1 MTNQLTLSP
10 KQLPDELI
18 ATVASQCAGNV
29 AEDFTMLSDALVKRF
44 GASLDAV
51 ILYGSCLHTGS
62 LADGIADLYAV
73 VDNYRDAYSKRHL
86 AMLNAWLPPNVFYL
100 EVTKGEKILRA
111 KYAVISMADFRKGAK
126 IWFHPYIWAR
136 FAQPSRLLY
145 ASNETKRQNIH
156 EAIAHAVIK
165 FIKSSVESMGTCQA
179 NAEEIWTS
187 GLTLTYAAELRAE
200 QKTRARH
207 LAQSNIDA
215 YTQLTHTAAPVL
227 GNVLKALPD
236 GQYECLP
243 TPVDH
248 RHSPLLWRLRRW
260 QGRILSILRLSKA
273 TLTFRDCLDYAAWK
287 IERHTGVHVEI
298 TPMLRRHP
306 ILWGFKTMWQL
317 LRRGVLR

>member
-1 MTNQLTLSP
+1 MTDQS
-10 KQLPDELI
+10 LPDELI
-18 ATVASQCAGNV
+18 STVASQCAGSV
-29 AEDFTMLSDALVKRF
+29 AEDFAILSDALVSRF
-44 GASLDAV
+44 GTSLDAV

-62 LADGIADLYAV
+62 LDEGIADLYAV
-73 VDNYRDAYSKRHL
+73 VDNYRDAYSERHL
-86 AMLNAWLPPNVFYL
+86 AILNAWLPPNVFYL
-100 EVTKGEKILRA
+100 EVAQGEKILRA
-111 KYAVISMADFRKGAK
+111 KYAVISTADFKKGAEN
-126 IWFHPYIWAR
+126 WFHPYIWAR

-145 ASNETKRQNIH
+145 AKNDAKRQNIH
-156 EAIAHAVIK
+156 EAIAYAVIK
-165 FIKSSVESMGTCQA
+165 FIKCSVQSTGIGEA

-207 LAQSNIDA
+207 LAQSNLDA

-227 GNVLKALPD
+227 DDVLKALPD
-236 GQYECLP
+236 GRYECHP
-243 TPVDH
+243 TLVDH
-248 RHSPLLWRLRRW
+248 RYSPWLWRLRRW
-260 QGRILSILRLSKA
+260 QGRVLSILRLAKA

-298 TPMLRRHP
+298 TPRLRRHP

>member
-1 MTNQLTLSP
+1 MTNTLTTASQ
-10 KQLPDELI
+10 QLPAELI
-18 ATVASQCAGNV
+18 DTVASQCAGNV
-29 AEDFTMLSDALVKRF
+29 AEDFTVLSDALVTRF

-62 LADGIADLYAV
+62 LDDGIADLYAV
-73 VDNYRDAYSKRHL
+73 VDNYRDAYSTRKL

-100 EVTKGEKILRA
+100 EVTKGDKILRA
-111 KYAVISMADFRKGAK
+111 KYAVISMADFTKGAQ

-145 ASNETKRQNIH
+145 ASNETKRQHIH
-156 EAIAHAVIK
+156 EAIAYAVVR
-165 FIKSSVESMGTCQA
+165 FIKSSIQSMGTCQA

-207 LAQSNIDA
+207 LAQSNLDA
-215 YTQLTHTAAPVL
+215 YTQLTHTAAPAL
-227 GNVLKALPD
+227 SNVLSALPD

-248 RHSPLLWRLRRW
+248 RYSSWLWRLRRW
-260 QGRILSILRLSKA
+260 QGRVLSILRLAKA

-298 TPMLRRHP
+298 TPRLRRHP

>member
-1 MTNQLTLSP
+1 MNNPSTIASQ
-10 KQLPDELI
+10 QLPSELI
-18 ATVASQCAGNV
+18 DTIASQCAGSV
-29 AEDFTMLSDALVKRF
+29 SEDFTILSDALVAQF
-44 GASLDAV
+44 GSSLDAV
-51 ILYGSCLHTGS
+51 ILYGSCLQTDS
-62 LADGIADLYAV
+62 LDDGIADLYAV

-145 ASNETKRQNIH
+145 ASNESKRQNIH
-156 EAIAHAVIK
+156 EAIAHAVVK

-207 LAQSNIDA
+207 LAQSNLVA
-215 YTQLTHTAAPVL
+215 YSQLTHAATPVL
-227 GNVLKALPD
+227 GSVLRTLPS
-236 GQYECLP
+236 GQYECIP

-248 RHSPLLWRLRRW
+248 RHSPLLWWLRRW
-260 QGRILSILRLSKA
+260 QGRILSIIRLSKA
-273 TLTFRDCLDYAAWK
+273 TLTFRDYLDYAAWK
-287 IERHTGVHVEI
+287 IERHTGVQVEI
-298 TPMLRRHP
+298 TPTLRRHP

>member
-1 MTNQLTLSP
+1 MTNQLATSS

-29 AEDFTMLSDALVKRF
+29 AEDFTILSDALVTRF

-51 ILYGSCLHTGS
+51 ILYGSCLHTDS
-62 LADGIADLYAV
+62 LDDGIADLYAV

-86 AMLNAWLPPNVFYL
+86 AILNAWLPPNVFYL
-100 EVTKGEKILRA
+100 EVPKGDKILRA

-126 IWFHPYIWAR
+126 TWFHPYIWAR

-156 EAIAHAVIK
+156 EAIAHAVVK

-207 LAQSNIDA
+207 LAQSNLDA

-227 GNVLKALPD
+227 GSVLSTLPD

-248 RHSPLLWRLRRW
+248 RHSPLLWGLRRW
-260 QGRILSILRLSKA
+260 QGRILSILRLAKA
-273 TLTFRDCLDYAAWK
+273 TLTFRDYLNYAAWK